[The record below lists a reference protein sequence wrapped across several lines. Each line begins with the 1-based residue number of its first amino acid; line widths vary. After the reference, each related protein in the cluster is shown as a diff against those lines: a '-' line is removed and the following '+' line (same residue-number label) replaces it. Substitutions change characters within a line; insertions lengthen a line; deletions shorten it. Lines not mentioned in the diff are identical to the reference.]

1 MKSNSAL
8 NKFTKETPELMKRR
22 AEQQLVVNEFND
34 ARSQVIRRLFDQTA
48 LYQELFD
55 KNQTMGN
62 TIIEMDINKALT
74 KYLKSIELAK
84 VKVEENEPKPFNDIF
99 GAYSNAVTSINSY
112 INSTGQRPAIA
123 KNYTQT
129 LASSAPL
136 LFELYN
142 LGLNKFTTIDT
153 SSILESLSPNQAKE
167 RKPETVKSDAE
178 KEAESK
184 TSDDYDKL
192 ISEIDKV
199 LNENKP
205 VGQGKRNKRKGGAS
219 GKVQL
224 IEPGNKPKITKEDL
238 SSLWLLY
245 ENVRS
250 SYETGQ
256 AIADINLAGVVS
268 VSKAERSR
276 LEKKLETAIN
286 LKKEHASEWG
296 QIWQEL
302 KRGLLVPPK
311 TGNGQ
316 NNKGQI
322 ILDPQT
328 STDRLNIERAKDQLY
343 RDQVMNQNI
352 NSLGTLLKESK
363 NNLDKSKNSLE
374 KINNTN
380 STLNTTREDIR
391 KELGKLTTTTG
402 GADESANESAN
413 IGNFFTDKNEDLK
426 DINKKI
432 YSNKDATIAYNKT
445 ANTSI
450 SKALTDKQSNI
461 YENLLRE
468 KDTILDS
475 ITEHPI
481 YGPKEQKTTTTD
493 VAIFC
498 ALTYII
504 RGISLYLVDWALTT
518 SMISTLAETFF
529 FYIVVYWII
538 FGVICIL
545 VNTSIEPNNGGF
557 ANPFKA
563 IIFYLNT
570 DINSSVRIWV
580 HLLIQ
585 FILFPILIFISD
597 GSEDPDRNSYQ
608 KQKSIL
614 FLVSNLSL
622 LMWFLSSIIAFRI

>member
-1 MKSNSAL
+1 MDTIKDKVSAKL
-8 NKFTKETPELMKRR
+8 ASLKDFWETHTAPMNQTTLGDSPD
-22 AEQQLVVNEFND
+22 ASEFVAGMD
-34 ARSQVIRRLFDQTA
+34 PTRVRFYLQVINRLPKFKQ
-48 LYQELFD
+48 
-55 KNQTMGN
+55 
-62 TIIEMDINKALT
+62 I
-74 KYLKSIELAK
+74 LKE
-84 VKVEENEPKPFNDIF
+84 
-99 GAYSNAVTSINSY
+99 
-112 INSTGQRPAIA
+112 
-123 KNYTQT
+123 
-129 LASSAPL
+129 
-136 LFELYN
+136 YN
-142 LGLNKFTTIDT
+142 LGSNT
-153 SSILESLSPNQAKE
+153 
-167 RKPETVKSDAE
+167 
-178 KEAESK
+178 
-184 TSDDYDKL
+184 
-192 ISEIDKV
+192 
-199 LNENKP
+199 
-205 VGQGKRNKRKGGAS
+205 
-219 GKVQL
+219 
-224 IEPGNKPKITKEDL
+224 
-238 SSLWLLY
+238 
-245 ENVRS
+245 RS
-250 SYETGQ
+250 SWYS
-256 AIADINLAGVVS
+256 AIRDINNKGKYINTLPDYRQR
-268 VSKAERSR
+268 KI
-276 LEKKLETAIN
+276 KKGIN
-286 LKKEHASEWG
+286 TKLKQNPLTEQFAY
-296 QIWQEL
+296 
-302 KRGLLVPPK
+302 
-311 TGNGQ
+311 GQ

-352 NSLGTLLKESK
+352 NSLSTLLNESK
-363 NNLDKSKNSLE
+363 ANLENS
-374 KINNTN
+374 NTN
-380 STLNTTREDIR
+380 LNAINKTNPTLNTTREEIR

-402 GADESANESAN
+402 GADESAN

-450 SKALTDKQSNI
+450 SKALTDNQSNI

-597 GSEDPDRNSYQ
+597 GSEDPDRNSYK

>member
-1 MKSNSAL
+1 MNNLADKLSNKLQDLVDFWEIHTAPMTQVELGSAPDVDVAMIDPVRV
-8 NKFTKETPELMKRR
+8 KFYL
-22 AEQQLVVNEFND
+22 
-34 ARSQVIRRLFDQTA
+34 QVINRLPKFKQ
-48 LYQELFD
+48 
-55 KNQTMGN
+55 
-62 TIIEMDINKALT
+62 I
-74 KYLKSIELAK
+74 LKE
-84 VKVEENEPKPFNDIF
+84 
-99 GAYSNAVTSINSY
+99 
-112 INSTGQRPAIA
+112 
-123 KNYTQT
+123 
-129 LASSAPL
+129 
-136 LFELYN
+136 YN
-142 LGLNKFTTIDT
+142 LGSNT
-153 SSILESLSPNQAKE
+153 
-167 RKPETVKSDAE
+167 
-178 KEAESK
+178 
-184 TSDDYDKL
+184 
-192 ISEIDKV
+192 
-199 LNENKP
+199 
-205 VGQGKRNKRKGGAS
+205 
-219 GKVQL
+219 
-224 IEPGNKPKITKEDL
+224 
-238 SSLWLLY
+238 
-245 ENVRS
+245 RS
-250 SYETGQ
+250 SWYS
-256 AIADINLAGVVS
+256 AIRDINNKGKYINTLPDYRQR
-268 VSKAERSR
+268 KI
-276 LEKKLETAIN
+276 KKGIN
-286 LKKEHASEWG
+286 TKLKQNPLTEQFAY
-296 QIWQEL
+296 
-302 KRGLLVPPK
+302 
-311 TGNGQ
+311 GQ

-352 NSLGTLLKESK
+352 NSLSTLLNESK
-363 NNLDKSKNSLE
+363 ANLENS
-374 KINNTN
+374 NTN
-380 STLNTTREDIR
+380 LNAINKTNPTLNTTREEIR

-402 GADESANESAN
+402 GADESAN

-450 SKALTDKQSNI
+450 SKALTDNQSNI

-597 GSEDPDRNSYQ
+597 GSEDPDRNSYK

>member
-48 LYQELFD
+48 LYQELYD

-62 TIIEMDINKALT
+62 TVIEMDINKALT

-112 INSTGQRPAIA
+112 INSTGQRPAIS

-153 SSILESLSPNQAKE
+153 SSIFESLSPNQAKE

-205 VGQGKRNKRKGGAS
+205 VGQGKRNKRKGGAA

-224 IEPGNKPKITKEDL
+224 GLDVAKEINKPKITKEDL

-276 LEKKLETAIN
+276 LEKQLETAIK

-296 QIWQEL
+296 QVWQEL
-302 KRGLLVPPK
+302 KRGLQVPPK

-316 NNKGQI
+316 NNKGHPRGLKTNRTLERNYELI
-322 ILDPQT
+322 SEWSYPSFVPPSKPDIPLFKNPR
-328 STDRLNIERAKDQLY
+328 SRVNNRIEANGKKKAKKCGKPTY
-343 RDQVMNQNI
+343 
-352 NSLGTLLKESK
+352 KE
-363 NNLDKSKNSLE
+363 
-374 KINNTN
+374 I
-380 STLNTTREDIR
+380 
-391 KELGKLTTTTG
+391 
-402 GADESANESAN
+402 
-413 IGNFFTDKNEDLK
+413 
-426 DINKKI
+426 
-432 YSNKDATIAYNKT
+432 
-445 ANTSI
+445 
-450 SKALTDKQSNI
+450 
-461 YENLLRE
+461 
-468 KDTILDS
+468 
-475 ITEHPI
+475 
-481 YGPKEQKTTTTD
+481 
-493 VAIFC
+493 
-498 ALTYII
+498 
-504 RGISLYLVDWALTT
+504 
-518 SMISTLAETFF
+518 
-529 FYIVVYWII
+529 
-538 FGVICIL
+538 
-545 VNTSIEPNNGGF
+545 
-557 ANPFKA
+557 
-563 IIFYLNT
+563 
-570 DINSSVRIWV
+570 
-580 HLLIQ
+580 
-585 FILFPILIFISD
+585 
-597 GSEDPDRNSYQ
+597 
-608 KQKSIL
+608 
-614 FLVSNLSL
+614 
-622 LMWFLSSIIAFRI
+622 